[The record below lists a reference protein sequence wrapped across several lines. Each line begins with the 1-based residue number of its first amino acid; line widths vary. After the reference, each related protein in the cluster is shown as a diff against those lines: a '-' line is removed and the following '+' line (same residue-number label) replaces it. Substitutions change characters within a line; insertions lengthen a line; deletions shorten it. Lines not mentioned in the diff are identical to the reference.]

1 MWRIKTETIKQNTD
15 WGIIIYNVGGV
26 AITFLVLKGN
36 NSVRNN
42 PITLQLL
49 NVY

>member
-1 MWRIKTETIKQNTD
+1 MENKLQDMDRFNQNID
-15 WGIIIYNVGGV
+15 LGIIIYYVGGV

-42 PITLQLL
+42 PITLQL
-49 NVY
+49 